1 MGVCLDAKSCGPLE
15 AKALRSMDRSS
26 PFRMAIPS
34 TRLPDKAVCWTLA
47 RHGDRQEL
55 SSLSGIDPSF

>member
-1 MGVCLDAKSCGPLE
+1 MGAYLDAKSCGPLE

-34 TRLPDKAVCWTLA
+34 TRLPDETTYWTPV
-47 RHGDRQEL
+47 RREDRQEL
-55 SSLSGIDPSF
+55 FSLSGGNMPF